1 MFNLSQLN
9 NEINM
14 MKSETLSRYGKRVD
28 IICTLIEKEKR
39 FLIRNEKIILKIEK
53 KIPNLKWRK
62 KKIYTKL
69 FGNLQNKIDKSKI
82 KIEKMLELKEKY
94 INEYKA
100 QREALGI
107 LDHSFIDE
115 FYD

>member
-1 MFNLSQLN
+1 MFDLSQLN

-39 FLIRNEKIILKIEK
+39 FLIRNEKMILKIEK

-62 KKIYTKL
+62 KKIYIKI
-69 FGNLQNKIDKSKI
+69 FYVLQNKIAKSKI
-82 KIEKMLELKEKY
+82 KIEKMIKLKEKY

>member
-1 MFNLSQLN
+1 MFDLSQLN

-53 KIPNLKWRK
+53 KIPNLKRSK
-62 KKIYTKL
+62 KKIYIKI
-69 FGNLQNKIDKSKI
+69 FNVLQNKIAKSKI
-82 KIEKMLELKEKY
+82 KIEKMLKLKEKY

>member
-1 MFNLSQLN
+1 MFDLSQLN

-14 MKSETLSRYGKRVD
+14 MKSETLSRYGKKID
-28 IICTLIEKEKR
+28 IICALIEKEKH
-39 FLIRNEKIILKIEK
+39 FLNRNEKIIFKIGK
-53 KIPNLKWRK
+53 KIPTLKRRK
-62 KKIYTKL
+62 KKIYIKIL
-69 FGNLQNKIDKSKI
+69 DNLQKKTTNSKI
-82 KIEKMLELKEKY
+82 KIEKMLKLKEKY
-94 INEYKA
+94 IDEYKT